1 MKRIGVLCTAYG
13 GEYVLFLGE
22 AGDGGTFSALELV
35 CFPEDPWSP
44 EMFESSL
51 ENPGCKVLAV
61 QNRQMTKICAYGVLY
76 AAADEAEIANIAVMP
91 QCRKEGIGKALL
103 CEMLEIARRGGA
115 CRCFLEVRQSN
126 EAARSLY
133 NSSEFEE
140 IGKRRNYYSFPR
152 EDAIVMMR
160 TL

>member
-1 MKRIGVLCTAYG
+1 MAQRVMYDVTK
-13 GEYVLFLGE
+13 F
-22 AGDGGTFSALELV
+22 
-35 CFPEDPWSP
+35 
-44 EMFESSL
+44 SSL
-51 ENPGCKVLAV
+51 
-61 QNRQMTKICAYGVLY
+61 R
-76 AAADEAEIANIAVMP
+76 
-91 QCRKEGIGKALL
+91 
-103 CEMLEIARRGGA
+103 EMLEIARRGGA